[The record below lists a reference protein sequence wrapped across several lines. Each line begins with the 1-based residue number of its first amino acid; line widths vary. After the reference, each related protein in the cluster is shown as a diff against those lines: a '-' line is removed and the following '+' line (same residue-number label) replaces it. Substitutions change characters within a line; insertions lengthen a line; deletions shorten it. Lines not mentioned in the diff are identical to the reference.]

1 MTQAKKSPKISR
13 AKILGQRINS
23 HRKELGLKQGEFAKI
38 VGLAQN
44 SISMIEQA
52 ERTPAIDKIQLIAE
66 TLNVPFEWLVGVTHE
81 INGDTLHHALNT
93 NSELAIN
100 RERLADKNCKPN
112 SLIEHKVTDAA
123 MCPHIPQSSTAVIDT
138 NKKQI
143 NTESVYLIEKDGQA
157 TLRRVRKEFDNTY
170 TLIATNADY
179 RDLALTEQEFANI
192 KVIGKLVGHFTW
204 AEN

>member
-1 MTQAKKSPKISR
+1 MTQAKESPKISR
-13 AKILGQRINS
+13 ATILGQRINE
-23 HRKELGLKQGEFAKI
+23 HRKALGLKQGEFAKLI
-38 VGLAQN
+38 GLKQN
-44 SISMIEQA
+44 SVSMIEQA

-100 RERLADKNCKPN
+100 RELLEKNGSKTN
-112 SLIEHKVTDAA
+112 QLIEHKVKDAA
-123 MCPHIPQSSTAVIDT
+123 MSPHIPQNSTAVIDMQ
-138 NKKQI
+138 KKQI
-143 NTESVYLIEKDGQA
+143 NTESVYLIEKDEQA

-170 TLIATNADY
+170 TLIATNTEY
-179 RDLALTEQEFANI
+179 RDLALTEQEFKNI